1 MCILILNLTMLYSY
15 FHFSIQFLLKH
26 TYQISCTAKKK
37 KKLNSCATLLMMGT
51 KQYRTG

>member
-37 KKLNSCATLLMMGT
+37 KKIKFLCHITYDGHKAI
-51 KQYRTG
+51 